1 MATRA
6 HVSAHIWLCAVHT
19 TLRPLSLTH
28 MRAPV
33 RAHPGKSYYGN
44 YPLCDAGGSH
54 SIGYARLRRRQNLF
68 KFAPWT
74 HRRGGRR
81 FLVRISSEL
90 KVLKI

>member
-33 RAHPGKSYYGN
+33 RAHPGQGGGSYDPSG
-44 YPLCDAGGSH
+44 DDGGSH
-54 SIGYARLRRRQNLF
+54 IVKLHLNNDHLHGSISPALGSL
-68 KFAPWT
+68 T
-74 HRRGGRR
+74 H
-81 FLVRISSEL
+81 LTWL
-90 KVLKI
+90 